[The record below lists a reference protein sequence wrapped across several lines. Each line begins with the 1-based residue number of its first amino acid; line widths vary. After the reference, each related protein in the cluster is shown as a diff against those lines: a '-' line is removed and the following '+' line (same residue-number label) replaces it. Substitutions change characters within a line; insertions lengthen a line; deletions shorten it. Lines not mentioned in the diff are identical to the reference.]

1 MKYTLKILKGTK
13 EFVLKE
19 LLSKYPNTEIL
30 DQTEEDIS
38 FKSHINLEEYRNL
51 YSPTHI
57 LNEKGNIL
65 NLSKRDWRKEYVPA
79 GINPSLAYIMC
90 MIADLRQE
98 DILLDP
104 FCGASTIPIT
114 AIKYFYIKRCICVDK
129 SDSAIVKS
137 KQNFLNANIE
147 QERYKLFR
155 KDIQDIKLNKRNIDV
170 IISNLPFGIRV
181 GTHDE
186 NIKVYIKLEDIAN
199 RLLRT
204 KGKIVLLTQEKKLVR
219 EVFKNWNIKSIT
231 QVDEGGLLPE
241 IFLIKRK
248 YN

>member
-1 MKYTLKILKGTK
+1 MKYTLKILKGSK
-13 EFVLKE
+13 QFVLKE
-19 LLSKYPNTEIL
+19 LLSKYPKTEIL
-30 DQTEEDIS
+30 EEYDEKILFESDIE
-38 FKSHINLEEYRNL
+38 IDEYRNL

-57 LNEKGNIL
+57 SNENNKVL
-65 NLSKRDWRKEYVPA
+65 NLSRRDWRREFVPA

-90 MIADLRQE
+90 MIADLKQE

-114 AIKYFYIKRCICVDK
+114 AIKYFDIKRCICIDI
-129 SDSAIVKS
+129 SESAIVKS
-137 KQNFLNANIE
+137 KQNFLNAKIE
-147 QERYKLFR
+147 ENRYKLFR
-155 KDIQDIKLNKRNIDV
+155 KNIQDIKLNKRNIDV

-186 NIKVYIKLEDIAN
+186 NVQVYTKLEDLAN

-204 KGKIVLLTQEKKLVR
+204 KGRIVLLTQEKKLIR
-219 EVFKNWNIKSIT
+219 EVFKNWDIHSIT
-231 QVDEGGLLPE
+231 QIDEGGLLPE

-248 YN
+248 

>member
-1 MKYTLKILKGTK
+1 MEYTLKILKGTK
-13 EFVLKE
+13 EFVLDE

-30 DQTEEDIS
+30 EQTEEKIP
-38 FKSHINLEEYRNL
+38 FKSDIDLEKYRNL

-57 LNEKGNIL
+57 SNDKGNIL
-65 NLSKRDWRKEYVPA
+65 NLSKRDWRRGFVPA

-90 MIADLRQE
+90 MIADLRPE

-114 AIKYFYIKRCICVDK
+114 ALKYFDIKRCVCIDR
-129 SDSAIVKS
+129 SESAIVKS
-137 KQNFLNANIE
+137 KQNFLNAKIE
-147 QERYKLFR
+147 EDRYKLFR

-186 NIKVYIKLEDIAN
+186 NIQIYTKLEDMAN

-204 KGKIVLLTQEKKLVR
+204 KGRIVLLTQEKKLVR
-219 EVFKNWNIKSIT
+219 EVFKGWDIKSIT

-248 YN
+248 